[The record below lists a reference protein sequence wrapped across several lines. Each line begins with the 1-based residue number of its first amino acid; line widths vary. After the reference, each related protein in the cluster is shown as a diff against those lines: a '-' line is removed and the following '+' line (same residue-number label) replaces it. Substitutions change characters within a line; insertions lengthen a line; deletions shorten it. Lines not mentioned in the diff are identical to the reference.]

1 MDLKRGIL
9 GAVMGGASGLQA
21 GKIAEFDA
29 EKESIL
35 AAMQALRDENLARFK
50 HGLDLER
57 DEQGHGYNVELE
69 TEKSKNRIKEE
80 EAKPKEEAKAPTS
93 RKIDRG
99 SEEITQ
105 EWNGKEWVDVARSP
119 KWQPTV
125 AGGTDGKGGGTGGGK
140 AASKAMDS
148 LDAQRISGI
157 GNEIEANYIKK
168 NKPVP
173 EWLLNDFNAIREV
186 YGLPTVNQST
196 VERLF
201 LPNKTKLNMED
212 GNKPSGLLNINDAI
226 SQAKAGGK
234 TNLSDVIA
242 QVKKERGGTQ
252 EKPKEKP
259 AAGKKP
265 GNDAWAM
272 STASMNS
279 RQAKKAL
286 DQKIQQLKAEAAQA
300 EKDEAALPRAE
311 AARRRVARAKEIRQL
326 TEEANKL

>member
-9 GAVMGGASGLQA
+9 GAVMGGVTGLQA
-21 GKIAEFDA
+21 GKIAEFDS

-35 AAMQALRDENLARFK
+35 AAMQVLRDENLARFK
-50 HGLDLER
+50 HGLDL
-57 DEQGHGYNVELE
+57 DTLKKSHGYNVELE

-242 QVKKERGGTQ
+242 QVKKERGETQ

-259 AAGKKP
+259 AAEKKP

-272 STASMNS
+272 SAASMNS

-300 EKDEAALPRAE
+300 EKDEAALPRAV
-311 AARRRVARAKEIRQL
+311 AARRRVARAKEIRRL

>member
-9 GAVMGGASGLQA
+9 GAVMGGATGLQA

-35 AAMQALRDENLARFK
+35 AVMQVLRDENLARFK
-50 HGLDLER
+50 HGLDLDTEEKKH
-57 DEQGHGYNVELE
+57 DYNVKLE
-69 TEKSKNRIKEE
+69 KEKSKYRIAEE
-80 EAKPKEEAKAPTS
+80 AAKPKEEAKAPTS

-259 AAGKKP
+259 AAEKKP

-272 STASMNS
+272 SAASMNS

-300 EKDEAALPRAE
+300 EKDEAALPRAV

>member
-35 AAMQALRDENLARFK
+35 AAMQVLRDENLARFK
-50 HGLDLER
+50 HGLDL
-57 DEQGHGYNVELE
+57 DTLKKSHGYNVELE

-125 AGGTDGKGGGTGGGK
+125 AGGTGGGK

-242 QVKKERGGTQ
+242 QVKKERGETQ
-252 EKPKEKP
+252 EEPKEKP
-259 AAGKKP
+259 APEKKP

-272 STASMNS
+272 SAASMNS

>member
-35 AAMQALRDENLARFK
+35 DAMQALRDENLARFK

-259 AAGKKP
+259 APEKKP

-272 STASMNS
+272 SAASMNS
-279 RQAKKAL
+279 RQAKHKIN
-286 DQKIQQLKAEAAQA
+286 QKIQQLKAEAAQA
-300 EKDEAALPRAE
+300 EKDEAALPRAV